1 VRRALIG
8 YTGFVGSN
16 FDAPGRFDG
25 RFNSKNVEALA
36 GSTFDEVWCAGVN
49 AVKWWAN
56 QNPETDW
63 AQISRLLEALK
74 TVRAAKFVLISTVD
88 VYRDPVAVDE
98 DTPVSVESHH
108 AYGAH
113 RLRVERFIAERFADH
128 CIIRLPGLYGAG
140 LKKNLIFDV
149 LNKRPIDGFDAD
161 STFQFY
167 GLDRLWMDA
176 ERASESGLRLI
187 NFAVEPL
194 SVRAVVERLTGAGF
208 ENHTKAPPVA
218 YDMRTKHGA
227 LWGRQDAYMQSADM
241 ALEGIGAYGAVA
253 QRAGI

>member
-1 VRRALIG
+1 MRRALIG

-16 FDAPGRFDG
+16 VDAPGRFDG
-25 RFNSKNVEALA
+25 RFNSKNIETLA
-36 GSTFDEVWCAGVN
+36 GSAFDEIWCAGVN

-56 QNPETDW
+56 QNPESDW
-63 AQISRLLEALK
+63 AQISTLLAALK
-74 TVRAAKFVLISTVD
+74 SVRANKFFLISTVD

-98 DTPVSVESHH
+98 DTPVSEEGHH

-167 GLDRLWMDA
+167 GLDRLWTDA
-176 ERASESGLRLI
+176 ERASKSGCRLI

-194 SVRAVVERLTGAGF
+194 SVRGVVQKLTGEGF

-218 YDMRTKHGA
+218 YDMRTKYGA
-227 LWGRQDAYMQSADM
+227 LWGRRDGYMQSANT

-253 QRAGI
+253 QRAGT